1 MYDMR
6 RTLTVEYQTL
16 GLEEKKQSR
25 DQSSSQSSAQSK
37 EQAHLRQVGWLKPNC

>member
-25 DQSSSQSSAQSK
+25 DQSSSQSSAESK